1 MNEQEGLA
9 IAAASSDA
17 VTVEQNGAMSAGGN
31 GDTATSSAVAAANLT
46 QTANQSN
53 VDSKTIARAEE
64 TPPAEGE
71 QTRSP
76 HGAWRSARRCSPG
89 QREFAERGVDCR
101 GELRLG

>member
-1 MNEQEGLA
+1 
-9 IAAASSDA
+9 
-17 VTVEQNGAMSAGGN
+17 MSAGGN

-46 QTANQSN
+46 QTADQSN

-71 QTRSP
+71 QTVHP
-76 HGAWRSARRCSPG
+76 TALDV
-89 QREFAERGVDCR
+89 QLEGVLQANISSQSGSFDRR